1 MKRQNRKGATL
12 SMVILTMVIITALV
26 AVTASVINTN
36 SVQTIRMARYLK
48 AKYVAVSGSQ
58 LVLGAYYG
66 EEGAKTPTPLYE
78 EFRKRAEGDSKS
90 TEKVTSSHIFPN
102 GTAEIEV
109 TGAFET
115 DPETGKTSTDKGD
128 YNITIISK
136 AKLEGSEDYYVH
148 TVVINWFIEGIR
160 SEKGGLKA
168 PKA

>member
-1 MKRQNRKGATL
+1 MKRQKRKGATL

-78 EFRKRAEGDSKS
+78 EFKKRAEGKSTS
-90 TEKVTSSHIFPN
+90 TEKVTATHVFPN
-102 GTAEIEV
+102 GTAEIEM
-109 TGAFET
+109 TGAFKT
-115 DPETGKTSTDKGD
+115 DPVTKITSTDSSD
-128 YNITIISK
+128 YDITIVSK
-136 AKLEGSEDYYVH
+136 AKLEGSDDYYIH
-148 TVVINWFIEGIR
+148 TVVINWAIEGIR
-160 SEKGGLKA
+160 SERGGLG
-168 PKA
+168 